1 MKPRVAIGE
10 KILSFGGFVQSLAVA
25 VMRPNDLIEFSRQ
38 TYAKKSNVASW
49 ASDDIIRSGLSPD
62 EEALLKKISLRKGH
76 LLLLGVGGGRE
87 AIPLAR
93 LGFAVTG
100 LDFVTEMVEKAKNNA
115 RRKGVAMDGLVQE
128 LSQLD
133 LTRETYDIVW
143 LSAAMYS
150 CVPTR
155 KRRKAMLRKIHE
167 SLKPGGFFVC
177 QFHWD
182 ERAGQNY
189 LAELLRK
196 AFAFLTFGNFHYEA
210 GDRLWFH
217 CEFIHAFGSAEKL
230 QSEFTEAGFAII
242 DFSTFGASRGG
253 AILEKPQKNIIN
265 NRDLS

>member
-1 MKPRVAIGE
+1 MKPRIAIGE

-25 VMRPNDLIEFSRQ
+25 VMRPNDLIEFGRR
-38 TYAKKSNVASW
+38 TYAQKSNVAGW
-49 ASDDIIRSGLSPD
+49 ASDDVIRSGLSPD
-62 EEALLKKISLRKGH
+62 EEALLKKLPLRKGH

-87 AIPLAR
+87 VIPLAR

-100 LDFVTEMVEKAKNNA
+100 LDFIAEMVEKAKDNA
-115 RRKGVAMDGLVQE
+115 RRNGVTMDGLVQE

-133 LTRETYDIVW
+133 LTRKTYDIVW

-150 CVPTR
+150 CIPTR
-155 KRRKAMLRKIHE
+155 KRRTAMLRKIHE

-189 LAELLRK
+189 SAELLRK
-196 AFAFLTFGNFHYEA
+196 AFAFLTLGNFRYEA
-210 GDRLWFH
+210 GDGLWFH
-217 CEFIHAFGSAEKL
+217 SEFIHAFGSAEKL
-230 QSEFTEAGFAII
+230 QYEFTEAGFAII
-242 DFSTFGASRGG
+242 DFSISAPARGG
-253 AILEKPQKNIIN
+253 AVLEKPQENIIN

>member
-10 KILSFGGFVQSLAVA
+10 KILSFGGFIKSLAV
-25 VMRPNDLIEFSRQ
+25 VIMRPSDLIEFSRR
-38 TYAKKSNVASW
+38 TYTQQSSVAGW
-49 ASDDIIRSGLSPD
+49 ASADVIRSGLNSD
-62 EEALLKKISLRKGH
+62 EEALLKKIPLRKGR
-76 LLLLGVGGGRE
+76 LLILGVGGGRE

-93 LGFAVTG
+93 MGFAVTG
-100 LDFVTEMVEKAKNNA
+100 LDFIAEMVEKAKDNA
-115 RRKGVAMDGLVQE
+115 RRNGVTMDGLVQE
-128 LSQLD
+128 LSHLD
-133 LTRETYDIVW
+133 LTCETYDIIW

-155 KRRKAMLRKIHE
+155 KRRTAMLRKIHE

-230 QSEFTEAGFAII
+230 QSEFTEVGFAII
-242 DFSTFGASRGG
+242 DFSTFGASGGG